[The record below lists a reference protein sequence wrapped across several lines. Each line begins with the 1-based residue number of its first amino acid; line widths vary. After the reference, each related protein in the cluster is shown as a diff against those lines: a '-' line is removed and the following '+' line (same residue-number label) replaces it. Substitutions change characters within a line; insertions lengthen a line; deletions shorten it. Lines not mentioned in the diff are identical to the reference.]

1 MTIEE
6 LKSRGMLLYEYKRGS
21 HLYHLNTPTSD
32 EDYGGVYLC
41 GVGELLGLRSNYT
54 EQVSD
59 ERHDETYYELGRW
72 VELLLKSNPTALES
86 LFVPED
92 CIVGEVHPI
101 VQRFIDNR
109 DMFVS
114 KDCFQSFYGYAV
126 SQIRKARGLNK
137 KIVQPIVVRKGIL
150 DFCNTF
156 YKQGSASIANWLS
169 KRGLDQRYCGLV
181 NIPNMYDCYG
191 VYYDWGFHFKD
202 KGIGED
208 EFETMY
214 VNGDPTVAFIAAHY
228 HINHWNWDSFLG
240 WFRSQKPIGYRGI
253 VATEGGESTSVR
265 LSSVEKGELPICY
278 LNYNKDGFVSHCKK
292 YKEYQEWVQK
302 RNKVRYESNLN
313 KNYDAKNMMHC
324 MRLIRMSKELAQGKG
339 FNLVRDGDRDILL
352 DIRNHKFEYDEIIS
366 MLEKEQAEMEDAI
379 KTCTI
384 REHVDEEA
392 VNELLVSV
400 RKEAYGI

>member
-1 MTIEE
+1 M
-6 LKSRGMLLYEYKRGS
+6 KSNGMLLYEYKRGS

-41 GVGELLGLRSNYT
+41 PVDDLLGLRSGYA

-92 CIVGEVHPI
+92 CVVGEIHPI
-101 VQRFIDNR
+101 VQTFIDNR
-109 DMFVS
+109 ELFVS

-137 KIVQPIVVRKGIL
+137 KIVQPIVVRKGVL
-150 DFCNTF
+150 DFCHTF
-156 YKQGSASIANWLS
+156 YRQGSASIENWLG

-181 NIPNMYDCYG
+181 NIPSMYDCYG
-191 VYYDWGFHFKD
+191 VYYDWGSHFRD
-202 KGIGED
+202 KGITEEVFMGD
-208 EFETMY
+208 MY
-214 VNGDPTVAFIAAHY
+214 ANGDPMVAFVAVHY
-228 HINHWNWDSFLG
+228 HISHWDSESLAG
-240 WFRSQKPIGYRGI
+240 WYRAQKPIGYRGI
-253 VATEGGESTSVR
+253 VSVDGPESTSLR

-324 MRLIRMSKELAQGKG
+324 MRLIRMSKELAKGDG
-339 FNLVRDGDRDILL
+339 FNLVRDSDRELLL
-352 DIRNHKFEYDEIIS
+352 DIRNHKFEYDEIIA
-366 MLEKEQAEMEDAI
+366 MLEREQAEMEEAI

-392 VNELLVSV
+392 VNALLV
-400 RKEAYGI
+400 RARREAYGI